1 MTKQATSMN
10 TATALKTISIADYLA
25 AEAQADF
32 KSEYYNGEVF
42 PMAGGTINHNRIAGN
57 AHFALKL
64 ALKGK
69 PFEVFIGDVKLYI
82 SPVDTFTYPDVLVI
96 KGKPDYWQN
105 RRDIVCNASL
115 IIEVLSDSTKD
126 YDRSGKFEIY
136 RHLPD
141 LQDYL
146 LISQDK
152 VQVEHFAKQS
162 AKQWLL
168 TDYTELNEN
177 LSLAQLNET
186 LAIAELYDKVEF
198 ES

>member
-1 MTKQATSMN
+1 MN

-25 AEAQADF
+25 AETQADF

-42 PMAGGTINHNRIAGN
+42 PMAGGTINHNQIIINLCIMLGLAFKKRDFRV
-57 AHFALKL
+57 FA
-64 ALKGK
+64 
-69 PFEVFIGDVKLYI
+69 GDVKLHI
-82 SPVDTFTYPDVLVI
+82 PVVDTFTYPDVLVI

-141 LQDYL
+141 LQDYI

-152 VQVEHFAKQS
+152 ILVEHFAKQS

-168 TDYTELNEN
+168 TDYTELSEN
-177 LSLAQLNET
+177 LPLAQLNET